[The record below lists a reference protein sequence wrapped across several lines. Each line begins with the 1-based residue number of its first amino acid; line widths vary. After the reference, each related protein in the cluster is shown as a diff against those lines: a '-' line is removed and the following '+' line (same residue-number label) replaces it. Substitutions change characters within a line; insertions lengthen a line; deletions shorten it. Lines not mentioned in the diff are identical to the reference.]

1 MANGN
6 SLPASSAGEARP
18 LPEQNRSLPS
28 YDVLTDII
36 RRSSGNKITEAPGG
50 LDVKRLVERAI
61 AIDTARSA
69 SPLSEGQWDFGL
81 DMLARSEAPAETG
94 LALRQERIDR
104 GLVQR
109 PGGAGGDDGQIA
121 S

>member
-1 MANGN
+1 MATG
-6 SLPASSAGEARP
+6 SFLTASPVGEAKL
-18 LPEQNRSLPS
+18 LPEQNRSPLS

-36 RRSSGNKITEAPGG
+36 RRSTGNKITEAPSG
-50 LDVKRLVERAI
+50 LDVKRLVERAM

-81 DMLARSEAPAETG
+81 DMLARAEEPAETG
-94 LALRQERIDR
+94 LALRQERII
-104 GLVQR
+104 
-109 PGGAGGDDGQIA
+109 GALSSALAELRGDDDQIA